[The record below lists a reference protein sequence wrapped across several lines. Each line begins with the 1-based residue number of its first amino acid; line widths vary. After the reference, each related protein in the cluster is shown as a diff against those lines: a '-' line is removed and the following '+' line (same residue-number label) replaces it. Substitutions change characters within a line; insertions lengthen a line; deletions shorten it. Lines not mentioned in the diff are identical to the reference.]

1 MENKKASKE
10 KVYQG
15 EENKL
20 IKSDT
25 GTKKHDIESEGTEQ
39 WRFHYDKN
47 LMRQNVQ
54 ISAIQLLI
62 LFLLGGIVYS
72 CARVFGMLWLRSKIL
87 ILWPFFVCIKYDMKE
102 LAQNCHKYCKCQFH
116 RI

>member
-1 MENKKASKE
+1 MENKKAGKE

-54 ISAIQLLI
+54 ISAIQLLV

-72 CARVFGMLWLRSKIL
+72 YARVFGML
-87 ILWPFFVCIKYDMKE
+87 
-102 LAQNCHKYCKCQFH
+102 
-116 RI
+116 